1 MELDKEILTK
11 LYKYCAYQDRCRFEI
26 EQKMIEIELDSDFW
40 EYYMAHLAKERF
52 WDEERYVKSVT
63 RGKFYHKSW
72 GKHKIRNALR
82 QKRIPSALIHKVFV
96 AEIPDDVYEETITK
110 LSERK
115 LKDLKGTTDIVKRQ
129 KLTRF
134 LQQRGFEWDII
145 QNRITLLLSALCLL
159 SLFLVRCTRTPESEY
174 ASLQSDTYYVGKET
188 CRSCHENTYNSYMQT
203 GMGHSMYL
211 PDPTQQI
218 ERFGPEELVFDE
230 RKNFYYQAFWEGSK
244 MYIREFRKAGQDTI
258 YERREQVS
266 HIVGSGHQTRSYLM
280 ERNGYWYEMP
290 ITWYVE
296 KQIWDLSPG
305 YEVNNSRFEREIGQ
319 ECMSCHTGH
328 NEYVAGSK
336 NKFKKVSLG
345 IGCEKCHGP
354 GSAHVKKARNENM
367 GEDGIDYSIV
377 NPDNLAIQEQFDVCQ
392 QCHLQGVN
400 VYHAG
405 KSIADFRPGQPLTEV
420 MDIFIEAQ
428 QDEGAFGIASHA
440 ERLQSSRCFMESAG
454 KLNCTTCHNPHKS
467 ISVTDPKRYIR
478 SCNNC
483 HTPEKVNLC
492 SASAELQMTKAG
504 DCVSCHMPQGGTR
517 DIPHVSFHDHK
528 IRVVR
533 ESDTVDVEA
542 VKDFL
547 RLQLATRET
556 APDSVWGQAW
566 LLYYERHE
574 ANPEYLETAATQ
586 MYRGPRYPQAQN
598 AFLRGD
604 FNTVRLALQD
614 ADQNDP
620 FVQFL
625 YGEYFT
631 KQGKHP
637 EAHQAYAKAF
647 EIQPASIEAGLKSVT
662 SLLKARQGDRS
673 VLPEAAQ
680 KLEALKVEKP
690 FDVRILTNLAFV
702 YLNSGRVGEAE
713 KLLEEAL
720 RYDPDYEPALSNLKL
735 INR

>member
-11 LYKYCAYQDRCRFEI
+11 LYKYCAYQDRCRSEI

-40 EYYMAHLAKERF
+40 EYYMVHLAKERF
-52 WDEERYVKSVT
+52 WDEERYVKSIT
-63 RGKFYHKSW
+63 RGKFFHKGW

-82 QKRIPSALIHKVFV
+82 QKRISDALIDKAFA

-115 LKDLKGTTDIVKRQ
+115 LKELKGTTDIVKRQ

-134 LQQRGFEWDII
+134 LQQRGFEWDIV
-145 QNRITLLLSALCLL
+145 QRRITLLLSTLCLL
-159 SLFLVRCTRTPESEY
+159 SLFLLRCTRTPESEY
-174 ASLQSDTYYVGKET
+174 ASHQSDTYYVGKET
-188 CRSCHENTYNSYMQT
+188 CRSCHENTYNSYMKT

-211 PDPTQQI
+211 PDQAQQI
-218 ERFGPEELVFDE
+218 ERFGPEEVVFDE
-230 RKNFYYQAFWEGSK
+230 RKNFYYQAYWEDSQ

-258 YERREQVS
+258 YERREAVS
-266 HIVGSGHQTRSYLM
+266 YIVGSGHQTRSYLM
-280 ERNGYWYEMP
+280 ERNDYWYEMP

-354 GSAHVKKARNENM
+354 GSAHVQKARNGNM

-377 NPDNLAIQEQFDVCQ
+377 NPNNLAIQEQFDVCQ

-400 VYHAG
+400 VYRQG
-405 KSIADFRPGQPLTEV
+405 KSIADFRPGQALTEV

-428 QDEGAFGIASHA
+428 QDKGAFGIASHA
-440 ERLQSSRCFMESAG
+440 ERLQSSPCFMESAG

-533 ESDTVDVEA
+533 ESDSVDVEA

-547 RLQLATRET
+547 RLQLATQKSV
-556 APDSVWGQAW
+556 PDSVWGQAW

-574 ANPEYLETAATQ
+574 ANPTYLETAARQ
-586 MYRGPRYPQAQN
+586 LSQGPSYPQAQI
-598 AFLRGD
+598 AFLQND
-604 FNTVRLALQD
+604 LETAKSALKN
-614 ADQNDP
+614 AEAADP

-625 YGEYFT
+625 W
-631 KQGKHP
+631 GKILSAEGLHLKS
-637 EAHQAYAKAF
+637 HQAYTKAYKL
-647 EIQPASIEAGLKSVT
+647 QPASIEAGLKVAT
-662 SLLKARQGDRS
+662 SLLRARQGDRS

-680 KLEALKVEKP
+680 KLEALKTEKP

-702 YLNSGRVGEAE
+702 YLNSGRVREA
-713 KLLEEAL
+713 KNLLEEAL
-720 RYDPDYEPALSNLKL
+720 RYDPDYAPALDNLKL